1 MIRSSQPEVRNPL
14 LALPAAQQL
23 QDMMAT
29 NPALKS
35 TWKQLCR
42 ELKAQAKGQETRC
55 YRQRKGPLTAYWM
68 AVGTYAGHLA
78 NVAGRGK

>member
-1 MIRSSQPEVRNPL
+1 MNRSSLPETRNPL
-14 LALPAAQQL
+14 LALPAAQEIQAL
-23 QDMMAT
+23 LAD
-29 NPALKS
+29 NPELKAAY
-35 TWKQLCR
+35 KRLHR
-42 ELKAQAKGQETRC
+42 ELKAQARDQENRC